1 MKTSA
6 KNNINVDETFT
17 SLVEMMLNLG
27 IGKRHIHFM
36 KSKKSN
42 IIHKIFFW
50 NPVVIIAIMFV
61 LGACTGS
68 ASANATT
75 TSQPVSIADDRTE
88 TFISIEDTVDD
99 DNNSSEISE
108 DKAYTSKEDV
118 AAYIHRYKKL
128 PSNYISKKEAEDKG
142 WITKECNL
150 WEVCPGKSIGGSSFG
165 NYENKLPKKDGRK
178 YYECD
183 IDYDGGYRNAKRIIY
198 SNDGMIYYTEDH
210 YETFEKLY

>member
-1 MKTSA
+1 
-6 KNNINVDETFT
+6 
-17 SLVEMMLNLG
+17 
-27 IGKRHIHFM
+27 M

-75 TSQPVSIADDRTE
+75 TSQPVSFADDKLE
-88 TFISIEDTVDD
+88 ASISIEDTIDD
-99 DNNSSEISE
+99 DNSSEISE
-108 DKAYTSKEDV
+108 DKTYTSKEEV

-142 WITKECNL
+142 WIAKECNL

-165 NYENKLPKKDGRK
+165 NYENKLPQKDGRK